1 MRYLLDTDIV
11 SYLVRGNRDVA
22 GRLVQVGVQCA
33 ISAVTLMELRSWEP
47 SSKQIG
53 ELIESAIEHLPVVDF
68 DAPAAELTA
77 RIRRDLRAGGKG
89 YSISDIMIAATA
101 IANNLILVS
110 NNSKD
115 FESIKNLNFENWLK

>member
-68 DAPAAELTA
+68 DKPAAELTA

-89 YSISDIMIAATA
+89 YSTSDIMIAATA

-115 FESIKNLNFENWLK
+115 FESIKNLNLENWLK